1 MKKRKRTN
9 QLTGGFWSTVP
20 RKLVVLAEPPDPAG
34 DGSCGDVLPALP
46 GALVFVLELP
56 VLAPAGSGETP
67 SPLPFAL
74 PPVVIADVE
83 VVDDTEDAN
92 AEVEPDA
99 RADVEADVDVDTDAD
114 VDEEDDVVAKGGE
127 TVEERH
133 LDGEGEEVVD
143 EGVEELVGHGAAGH
157 VSDGLEAVVDVQTWD
172 LEEWVSVNASV

>member
-114 VDEEDDVVAKGGE
+114 VDEEDDDACCW
-127 TVEERH
+127 RRSRIP
-133 LDGEGEEVVD
+133 
-143 EGVEELVGHGAAGH
+143 LVWTPSGRIGAAPTYPAGFEVATSMAL
-157 VSDGLEAVVDVQTWD
+157 VSLDSLCVR
-172 LEEWVSVNASV
+172 